1 MKRKN
6 VIVVISEEVEVF
18 GNFKKMCEA
27 KGFPYH
33 SLKMKPFPITHENGV
48 IHRVQFK
55 QRLTFPRFKMLAT
68 YETEYF
74 RLWINEVMKM

>member
-33 SLKMKPFPITHENGV
+33 SLNQKY
-48 IHRVQFK
+48 FK
-55 QRLTFPRFKMLAT
+55 NNYIFICGCNYFNYLYKEFKNQN
-68 YETEYF
+68 YEKSF
-74 RLWINEVMKM
+74 FFIKC

>member
-1 MKRKN
+1 MKLKNIFQEKSIIKDNMQRKN

-33 SLKMKPFPITHENGV
+33 SLKMKPFPITHENIV
-48 IHRVQFK
+48 IHRVPFK
-55 QRLTFPRFKMLAT
+55 
-68 YETEYF
+68 
-74 RLWINEVMKM
+74 